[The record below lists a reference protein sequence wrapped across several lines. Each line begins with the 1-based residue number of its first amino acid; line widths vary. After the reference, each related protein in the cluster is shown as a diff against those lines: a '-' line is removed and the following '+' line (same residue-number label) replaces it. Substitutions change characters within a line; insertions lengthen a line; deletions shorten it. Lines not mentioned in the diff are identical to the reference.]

1 MAMIITTPNQHFFLH
16 SNLYLFNVQ
25 FLMLFV
31 QRTIKCYTLN
41 NKKSQIIPIFD
52 GLFTILFDFMY
63 RYLFAKISFAIDII

>member
-41 NKKSQIIPIFD
+41 KKKN
-52 GLFTILFDFMY
+52 
-63 RYLFAKISFAIDII
+63 RK